1 MSVVLLSGRN
11 KITAPSLHPIDA
23 CSALCSSLT
32 KYSVPD
38 ISSIQIPLLKIKP
51 LARKTRGCETFSR
64 SIYIPRDRQ
73 RENGF
78 TVYLYSA

>member
-11 KITAPSLHPIDA
+11 KITAPSLRPIDA
-23 CSALCSSLT
+23 CSALFSLT

-38 ISSIQIPLLKIKP
+38 ISSMQIPLAKNKAPCQKDKRL
-51 LARKTRGCETFSR
+51 
-64 SIYIPRDRQ
+64 RDV
-73 RENGF
+73 F

>member
-1 MSVVLLSGRN
+1 MNVVLLSGRN
-11 KITAPSLHPIDA
+11 KITAPSLRPIDA

-38 ISSIQIPLLKIKP
+38 ISSIQIPLAKNKAPCQKDKRL
-51 LARKTRGCETFSR
+51 
-64 SIYIPRDRQ
+64 RDV
-73 RENGF
+73 F

>member
-23 CSALCSSLT
+23 CSALFVAD
-32 KYSVPD
+32 K
-38 ISSIQIPLLKIKP
+38 IQCARYQFHTDP
-51 LARKTRGCETFSR
+51 LAKNKAPCQKDKRL
-64 SIYIPRDRQ
+64 RDV
-73 RENGF
+73 F